1 MFNLIMLNLIDESIV
16 VNNDALFATEIKTK
30 ESHRMMREETVIQS
44 PPEETINTFITLLRS
59 FLKSKKK

>member
-16 VNNDALFATEIKTK
+16 MNNDVLFATEIKTK
-30 ESHRMMREETVIQS
+30 ESHRMMREETIIQS